1 MMINTIITFLYGQKN
16 GLLSMTDKEDIK
28 KKEEDIKGKTAY
40 ATEAF
45 LLPSVFFPIINSP
58 MVSSSELCP
67 YPNLP
72 TTL

>member
-1 MMINTIITFLYGQKN
+1 MMINTIITSLYGQKN
-16 GLLSMTDKEDIK
+16 GLLSITDK
-28 KKEEDIKGKTAY
+28 EDIKGKTAY

-45 LLPSVFFPIINSP
+45 LLPSVLFPIINSP